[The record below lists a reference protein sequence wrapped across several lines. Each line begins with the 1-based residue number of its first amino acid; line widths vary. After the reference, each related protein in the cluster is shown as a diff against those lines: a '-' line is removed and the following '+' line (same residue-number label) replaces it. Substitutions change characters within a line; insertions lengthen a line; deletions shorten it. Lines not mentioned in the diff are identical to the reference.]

1 MKKHVLSALILVLLA
16 AGSLP
21 LAAQQSQANGRTAHV
36 GLPVDWS
43 FRQMMHHSA
52 NTPEFTSAAQ
62 AEPRVLYNWM
72 YRNSKKGASPDGR
85 ASRGRLKGNAPK
97 ASLKV
102 DWNAP
107 LGIGTVAP
115 NMSPA
120 KYTFDINAIPS
131 CSADYVVYA
140 LNVQGS
146 ATQPNLVAFN
156 NLYSGALAAASTI
169 GANGATE
176 SGTTVTITT
185 AAAHGLVV
193 GDTVVVAGL
202 GTAGYNGTWVV
213 TAAPSATTVQYTALA
228 GLTTPGTGTGTA
240 TKSGLCGL
248 TPSVAW
254 AYNTATSNG
263 TPATIAASPL
273 GAVEAG

>member
-1 MKKHVLSALILVLLA
+1 MKKHPLLALTLILLA
-16 AGSLP
+16 SGSIP

-72 YRNSKKGASPDGR
+72 YRNSKKGAGPDAR
-85 ASRGRLKGNAPK
+85 ASRCRLKVNAPK

-107 LGIGTVAP
+107 LGIGTLAP

-120 KYTFDINAIPS
+120 KYTFDINATPS

-156 NLYSGALAAASTI
+156 NLYAGALAAASTI
-169 GANGATE
+169 GANGAVE
-176 SGTTVTITT
+176 AGTTVTITT
-185 AAAHGLVV
+185 TAAHGLVA
-193 GDTVVVAGL
+193 GDTAVAAGL
-202 GTAGYNGTWVV
+202 GTARDN
-213 TAAPSATTVQYTALA
+213 
-228 GLTTPGTGTGTA
+228 
-240 TKSGLCGL
+240 
-248 TPSVAW
+248 
-254 AYNTATSNG
+254 
-263 TPATIAASPL
+263 
-273 GAVEAG
+273 